1 MQSMGK
7 RRKKEKVNMDQHLVV
22 RVPAALLDGLRQ
34 AAEKDRR
41 GLSDY
46 VRIMVE
52 DHLADLKKKR
62 R

>member
-1 MQSMGK
+1 
-7 RRKKEKVNMDQHLVV
+7 MDQHLVV

>member
-1 MQSMGK
+1 
-7 RRKKEKVNMDQHLVV
+7 MDDHLVV
-22 RVPAALLDGLRQ
+22 RVPATLLDGLRE

-52 DHLADLKKKR
+52 DHLENLKKKR